1 MKKFLLM
8 LFSAALLFGGGCND
22 EYDDSALSG
31 RVDDLEGR
39 VEQLEELCNR
49 MNTNIVA
56 LRQLVDAFKEADYV
70 TAIIPIV
77 DGGETIGYRISFAK
91 SEPVIVYH
99 GRDGK
104 DGEDGKDGADGKDG
118 KDGYT
123 PVIGVRQDTD
133 GVYYWTLDGEWL
145 TDAAGNK
152 IQANATDGKDG
163 EDGVDG
169 VSPKLKIE
177 EGYWYISYDNGETW
191 TKLDKAAG
199 EDGGDSIFSE
209 VTQDDTNVYFKLQDG
224 TVITLPKSLTSIV
237 EKINSM
243 EFVPRYSDG
252 KVAMVRTAG
261 KSFAEFDFQIS
272 PRSVVAEIEKI
283 WSRP

>member
-1 MKKFLLM
+1 M

-39 VEQLEELCNR
+39 VEQLAELCNR

-123 PVIGVRQDTD
+123 
-133 GVYYWTLDGEWL
+133 
-145 TDAAGNK
+145 
-152 IQANATDGKDG
+152 
-163 EDGVDG
+163 
-169 VSPKLKIE
+169 VSKK
-177 EGYWYISYDNGETW
+177 
-191 TKLDKAAG
+191 
-199 EDGGDSIFSE
+199 
-209 VTQDDTNVYFKLQDG
+209 
-224 TVITLPKSLTSIV
+224 
-237 EKINSM
+237 
-243 EFVPRYSDG
+243 
-252 KVAMVRTAG
+252 
-261 KSFAEFDFQIS
+261 
-272 PRSVVAEIEKI
+272 
-283 WSRP
+283 